1 MDRREIREDCYK
13 DMLEDSIIG
22 VESVLNHLRNLKSKD
37 GLFDE
42 KILLRDKIRTY
53 YDLELSLANMCILL
67 RKMAENNFID
77 IEEGTRKD
85 INSII
90 HSNKFEYHNQ
100 ECLYVYSQKGRE
112 EVSIT
117 DLLLFARRVCKH

>member
-1 MDRREIREDCYK
+1 MDKREIREDCYR
-13 DMLEDSIIG
+13 DMLEDSIVG

-67 RKMAENNFID
+67 RKMVENNFID
-77 IEEGTRKD
+77 ITDNIRKD

-112 EVSIT
+112 EVSIS
-117 DLLLFARRVCKH
+117 DLLMFARNICKH